1 MHAEIAF
8 NTEKYNETIAKSIV
22 KKWTI
27 FAKFHHDDFQ
37 QNSWLFAQY
46 THIVSLLFFFF
57 LFQLNKPIQEY
68 LFHVLNL
75 FRRIFF

>member
-22 KKWTI
+22 KTWTI

-37 QNSWLFAQY
+37 QNSWLFAHN
-46 THIVSLLFFFF
+46 THIVSFAVFF
-57 LFQLNKPIQEY
+57 LLVSVK
-68 LFHVLNL
+68 
-75 FRRIFF
+75 

>member
-27 FAKFHHDDFQ
+27 FAKLHHDFQ
-37 QNSWLFAQY
+37 QNS
-46 THIVSLLFFFF
+46 
-57 LFQLNKPIQEY
+57 
-68 LFHVLNL
+68 
-75 FRRIFF
+75 